1 MILHQCTKNYD
12 HMTYSCRV
20 MARDGWTDRNQ
31 ARQTDR
37 RSEKV
42 TCKGIY

>member
-20 MARDGWTDRNQ
+20 MARDGWTDRNKD
-31 ARQTDR
+31 RQTDGQ
-37 RSEKV
+37 K
-42 TCKGIY
+42 K